1 METPPAANEQRRG
14 RRRCRGSRLLRGLVR
29 RRHQHGWIG
38 RSIRGWR
45 SVRSSQVDRD
55 SAELRTTSRRNG
67 WSTSTARRRTVRPR
81 ARMEDSASTSRS
93 STSTGTSR
101 ASIVRS
107 AVYREYVTPRANGR
121 GMEDR
126 ERALALDVSK
136 TTARS
141 AAEEA
146 LLDAAERLLV
156 DVGYAGITTRRLAEE
171 AGVNHGLVHYY
182 FGSNE
187 NLLVRAL
194 ERFTE
199 RLIERQRELYAAD
212 MPFIEKWRTAMR
224 YLVSEDVTYE
234 KVWLELQALA
244 WNNAGPARAP
254 RARERRVAR
263 GADRGLRGAASRA
276 RHRDAARRARLA
288 RDDVQYRDHRRA
300 PRAASRP
307 GTTSCSSG
315 STSKWLS
322 S

>member
-1 METPPAANEQRRG
+1 
-14 RRRCRGSRLLRGLVR
+14 
-29 RRHQHGWIG
+29 
-38 RSIRGWR
+38 
-45 SVRSSQVDRD
+45 
-55 SAELRTTSRRNG
+55 
-67 WSTSTARRRTVRPR
+67 
-81 ARMEDSASTSRS
+81 
-93 STSTGTSR
+93 
-101 ASIVRS
+101 
-107 AVYREYVTPRANGR
+107 
-121 GMEDR
+121 MEDR
-126 ERALALDVSK
+126 QRAMALHVNK

-212 MPFIEKWRTAMR
+212 MPFVEKWRTAMR

-244 WNNAGPARAP
+244 WNNADL
-254 RARERRVAR
+254 RE
-263 GADRGLRGAASRA
+263 
-276 RHRDAARRARLA
+276 RLA
-288 RDDVQYRDHRRA
+288 RVDAEWRAVLTEAFEEPHRELGIDMPLDALVSLVMTFNIGIIVERLGGIETGHEA
-300 PRAASRP
+300 LLEWIDR
-307 GTTSCSSG
+307 
-315 STSKWLS
+315 WLS